1 MVRKI
6 FLYLRTGIGI
16 NVMKTQN
23 KCLTIGLI
31 ETTYPIEII
40 DNANSVPK
48 HVLRDGMMHASLM

>member
-1 MVRKI
+1 
-6 FLYLRTGIGI
+6 
-16 NVMKTQN
+16 MKTQN